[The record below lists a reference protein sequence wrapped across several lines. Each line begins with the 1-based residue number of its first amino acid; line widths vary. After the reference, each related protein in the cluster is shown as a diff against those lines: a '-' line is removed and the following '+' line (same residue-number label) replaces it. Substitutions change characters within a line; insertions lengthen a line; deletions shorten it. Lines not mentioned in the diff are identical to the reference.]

1 MVDKTLSYM
10 SDYRGKNKM
19 EAGHTTRPQDQM
31 ENFNSIINKFNC
43 WQDISSLEGN

>member
-31 ENFNSIINKFNC
+31 ENFNSIINKFNW

>member
-19 EAGHTTRPQDQM
+19 EAGHTTDP
-31 ENFNSIINKFNC
+31 KTK
-43 WQDISSLEGN
+43 WKSLTLL